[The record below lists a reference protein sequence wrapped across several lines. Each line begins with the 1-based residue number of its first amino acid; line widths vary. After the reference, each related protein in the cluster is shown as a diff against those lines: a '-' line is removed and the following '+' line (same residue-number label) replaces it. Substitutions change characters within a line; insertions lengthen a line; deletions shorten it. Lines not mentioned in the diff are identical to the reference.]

1 MGTGNTRSTNEECC
15 FDKKKTTRKRKER
28 IPKKKYPEPISQRKF
43 DNNFCQ
49 FASHKHANSNSNAI
63 GNSKTVSTIKGVS
76 SNMKAVNLKTFPNY
90 GRIYS

>member
-1 MGTGNTRSTNEECC
+1 MTNVVLI
-15 FDKKKTTRKRKER
+15 KRKQRER
-28 IPKKKYPEPISQRKF
+28 GKNVFQKRNILNLYRNENLTTIFVK
-43 DNNFCQ
+43 